1 MIRNKRAA
9 ALVAAVLTI
18 ATTGAL
24 AFPSQAS
31 EVTAP
36 AVTAAYVDHAVATID
51 ASRFVPLPTTEP
63 EPLDTAAAPAL
74 RPLAS
79 LVDDHASDAPA
90 TDELECLATAVYFES
105 KGEPLKG
112 QLAVAEVVV
121 NRASSGRFP
130 TTICGV
136 VKQKSQFSFVRGGS
150 LPAVPRASAHWRTAV
165 AIAHIAAR
173 KLADEV
179 DDRTMFFHARHVAPV
194 WRGRVRM
201 ASIGNHIFYR

>member
-1 MIRNKRAA
+1 MIRFKRAA
-9 ALVAAVLTI
+9 ALAAAVLTI

-36 AVTAAYVDHAVATID
+36 AVTIAYVDHAVATID
-51 ASRFVPLPTTEP
+51 ASQFVAPPVTSPDPLETP
-63 EPLDTAAAPAL
+63 PA
-74 RPLAS
+74 RPLAT
-79 LVDDHASDAPA
+79 LVDDHATDAPA
-90 TDELECLATAVYFES
+90 SGELDCLATAVYFES

-112 QLAVAEVVV
+112 QLAVAEVIV
-121 NRASSGRFP
+121 NRAKSGRFP
-130 TTICGV
+130 ATLCGV

-165 AIAHIAAR
+165 AIAHIAAER
-173 KLADEV
+173 LADQV
-179 DDRTMFFHARHVAPV
+179 DDRTMFFHARHVAPA